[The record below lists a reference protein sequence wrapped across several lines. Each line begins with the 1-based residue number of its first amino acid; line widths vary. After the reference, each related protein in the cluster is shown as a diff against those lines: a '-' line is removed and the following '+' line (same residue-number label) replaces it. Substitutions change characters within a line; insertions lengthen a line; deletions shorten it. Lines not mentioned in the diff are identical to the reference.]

1 MPVVKFSQSF
11 TQRNALRG
19 AKPVYGT
26 ANVEPPQEGDIVSLR
41 QTRSTGRAHGWTISI
56 TSSSPT
62 EDEIQVEVQSHG
74 QTPPLPTTTTKEG
87 QRPIPMQIQMQGEGH
102 RAPSH
107 ATRDQRSRR
116 TEIRTTSRI
125 EPKFPSSLITV
136 VPTLARDRVMITKD
150 DLSGIRVKAISL
162 LALGLCFPPLWLIM
176 GWGHA
181 LDTFILPSTG
191 IKASRDQVV
200 ECYKPYRTVA
210 SVLAGIVVL
219 GTFVGIIVGA
229 LALAGTIA

>member
-1 MPVVKFSQSF
+1 M
-11 TQRNALRG
+11 
-19 AKPVYGT
+19 YGT
-26 ANVEPPQEGDIVSLR
+26 ANVEPAQEGDIVSLR
-41 QTRSTGRAHGWTISI
+41 QTRSTGRTHGWTISI

-62 EDEIQVEVQSHG
+62 EDEIQVEIQSHG
-74 QTPPLPTTTTKEG
+74 QTPPVPMTKER
-87 QRPIPMQIQMQGEGH
+87 QMQIQMQGEGH
-102 RAPSH
+102 RAPNH
-107 ATRDQRSRR
+107 AARDQGSRR
-116 TEIRTTSRI
+116 TEIRTTPRI

-150 DLSGIRVKAISL
+150 DLSAIRVKAISL
-162 LALGLCFPPLWLIM
+162 LALGICFPPLWLIM
-176 GWGHA
+176 GWGHT
-181 LDTFILPSTG
+181 LDAFILPSTG